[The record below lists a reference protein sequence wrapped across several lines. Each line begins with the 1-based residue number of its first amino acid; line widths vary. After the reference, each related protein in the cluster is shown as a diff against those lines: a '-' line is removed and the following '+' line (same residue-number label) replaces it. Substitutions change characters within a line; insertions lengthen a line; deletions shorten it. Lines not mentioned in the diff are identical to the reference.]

1 MSGRRSLALVPAL
14 SALLLVAGCRSQGM
28 PEATFITDRAELRRS
43 TERDR
48 TLVAAPP
55 ADVDR
60 AAYTRVIVE
69 PVEVLARGVDAEAAG
84 QVAAA
89 LRDALAENFGR
100 SRQLVDG
107 PGPGTLRVRVAVT
120 DITPVSPGEIALNVV
135 GTVLLGPVANGG
147 AAVEGEVTDAMT
159 GRRIAA
165 LVVADE
171 RRFSAL
177 SGYYSRTGHAR
188 SVVEAFAAELAG
200 LVPPGAARALAA
212 SP

>member
-1 MSGRRSLALVPAL
+1 MATPRRAHLLHALPV
-14 SALLLVAGCRSQGM
+14 LLLASGCRSQGL
-28 PEATFITDRAELRRS
+28 PETTSLADRAALRPS
-43 TERDR
+43 AERAR

-55 ADVDR
+55 ADLDR

-69 PVEVLARGVDAEAAG
+69 PVGVLARGVDAEAAG

-120 DITPVSPGEIALNVV
+120 DITTVSPAEIALNVV